1 MWWVFAVG
9 NWIFLWPWQTC
20 WLTVYIGRQ
29 RLMLWNTIKPNLGC
43 IKDWRTC
50 HLQEVFVAGASHQQ
64 TASVVRTP
72 LPFTR
77 TSQQKQKG
85 FPFSLSSLIESSMAL
100 NPSNS
105 EHEPLKF
112 SEIKAWFYHRSQ
124 RQASF
129 IGRDSREKHV
139 GRSQLHLKVSWVEIK
154 SFHSWSVC
162 HLIKNKTLLL
172 LK

>member
-29 RLMLWNTIKPNLGC
+29 LSNALEYNKSLTWVAS
-43 IKDWRTC
+43 RTGGPGIFRRC
-50 HLQEVFVAGASHQQ
+50 LRQGHPISKQPVLLVL
-64 TASVVRTP
+64 P

-77 TSQQKQKG
+77 AIQQKQKG
-85 FPFSLSSLIESSMAL
+85 FSFSLGSLIESWVAL

-105 EHEPLKF
+105 EHEPLRF

-129 IGRDSREKHV
+129 IGRDTREKHV
-139 GRSQLHLKVSWVEIK
+139 GRSQLHLKVSWV
-154 SFHSWSVC
+154 
-162 HLIKNKTLLL
+162 KTRVIVRGQYVIW
-172 LK
+172 